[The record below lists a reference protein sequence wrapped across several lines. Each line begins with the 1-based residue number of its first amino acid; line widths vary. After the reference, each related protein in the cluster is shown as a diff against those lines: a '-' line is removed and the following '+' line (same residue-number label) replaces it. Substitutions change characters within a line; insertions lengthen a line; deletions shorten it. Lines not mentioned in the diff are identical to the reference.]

1 MTANELADEL
11 QKLFVGEEYDRLV
24 HEIPDL
30 LRQQA
35 QEIEQLKALAI
46 SLSHR
51 NANIQYTKASEK

>member
-1 MTANELADEL
+1 MTANELADKL
-11 QKLFVGEEYDRLV
+11 KLFWHTENDNLFEQAATM
-24 HEIPDL
+24 

-51 NANIQYTKASEK
+51 NANIQYTKASDK